1 MAIIQWHSGP
11 KRTKDRDL
19 VANARRIARS
29 RAPDRRQGS
38 GDWVD
43 VQNRREPRMPIQT
56 RKESI
61 APTTLA
67 YATGKPHGI
76 ANDGGSWKRNWVP
89 RTLHKKG
96 EDLGSEQVNVN
107 SGGEVDAAIDGNG
120 NDPTASGVGHG
131 VIIELC
137 QGVYVPIEQDKR
149 VIFGLGQVDNTF
161 GHNIIALSEMSNRR
175 LASRDILL
183 ALLLLLLLLLLLDG
197 VDTVNHIFLSLSFAL
212 ADINTNRDI
221 FTVLRVDWFHGWK
234 KYSVGGAGCCC
245 DMFQRSKRCFLVV
258 GCVVDS
264 R

>member
-11 KRTKDRDL
+11 KRTKGQDL
-19 VANARRIARS
+19 VANARTIARS

-43 VQNRREPRMPIQT
+43 VQNRREPRMQFQSSKET
-56 RKESI
+56 R
-61 APTTLA
+61 A
-67 YATGKPHGI
+67 YTELVLATGKPHGI

-89 RTLHKKG
+89 RTVLKKG

-131 VIIELC
+131 VIPELC
-137 QGVYVPIEQDKR
+137 QGVCVPIEQDWR

-161 GHNIIALSEMSNRR
+161 GHNIIALSETCNRH
-175 LASRDILL
+175 LSSRDILL
-183 ALLLLLLLLLLLDG
+183 ALLLLLLDG

-212 ADINTNRDI
+212 TDIITNRDI
-221 FTVLRVDWFHGWK
+221 LTVRRVDWFHGWK

-245 DMFQRSKRCFLVV
+245 DR
-258 GCVVDS
+258 
-264 R
+264 